1 MLIAAMSITGITVY
15 KTSDVSAT
23 TTNKIKYKDFLKANG
38 KVLKNNYGQGDTVY
52 LRGTNAG
59 GYMLQEFWL
68 TPTDYTANVTDQ
80 TDLINTLTNR
90 FGSDAAKTLINTY
103 ESNYWKESDFDT
115 CASLGINC
123 IRLPIWYRNF
133 VDENNNWYSNAFDR
147 VDWFVEQAG
156 KRGIYVI
163 IDMHGAY
170 GSQNGSDHSGVDGG
184 NDKKGASEFFFGSNA
199 ASNQEKYYQ
208 MWEKIAEHYNS
219 NPVVAGYDLLNEPYN
234 EYRYNSGYSDDQLHS
249 WLWNIYDNA
258 YKRIR
263 AKDPTH
269 VIIMEATWEP
279 TDLPNPDTY
288 GWENVMYEYHNY
300 LYDDYENAN
309 GQQIA
314 NMQKR
319 INNIN
324 SANYNVPSY
333 MGEFSYFNS
342 PSTWEQGLKL
352 LNDSGLNWTNWTY
365 KCVSTYGNWGLVN
378 QSVSSVN
385 AESDSYDTILS
396 KWSNVGSGYLNTSLT
411 NVFKNYTPGVISSS
425 ETECMNE
432 GSYYLEC
439 TDNIVTAVNS
449 GNSPLSANKLSYSST
464 DDVLEVINNGNGT
477 ISLKSKAN
485 GKYVCAVIDENNQLL
500 ARSNNISLWEQFEP
514 VHVTGNQYALRSIAN
529 GKYVKADFDDS
540 SDKGQLKAVSDNIG
554 GAWECFNFYSAG
566 EVTTDAPT
574 AAPTEKATEAP
585 TATPVTQPTEVV
597 GFVIQTVENNTVTFA
612 WGQTQEQINAKQK
625 YNVYIDNVLYGTYD
639 SAQTIT
645 CNISQAGEHTIT
657 VKAVLN
663 GVESAG
669 VSEKVTISKEETTTT
684 LPTVAPTEKETQSPT
699 VAPTEKATENDT
711 SGITIS
717 DDVKVEGFQISNIL
731 EGLRTVSSVE
741 PSINGKNV
749 VEFGNIYAV
758 DVDSVSDDDMYVG
771 VENKFVAAIN
781 STSKGITDRQFSK
794 SDTATNYVMT
804 MTDNGKTVA
813 ALTQSYKI
821 RAYAKLSD
829 GTYLYS
835 KVAKFSIFNVAKTLY
850 DNSKMNTNAGHEYL
864 YDNILKVVDSNYKKV
879 DYDWSVIVVK

>member
-263 AKDPTH
+263 ANDPTH

-385 AESDSYDTILS
+385 AESDSYDTILA

-411 NVFKNYTPGVISSS
+411 NVFKKYTPGVISSS
-425 ETECMNE
+425 EPECMNE
-432 GSYYLEC
+432 GSYYLGC

-449 GNSPLSANKLSYSST
+449 GNSPLSANKSSYSST

-574 AAPTEKATEAP
+574 AAPTEKATE
-585 TATPVTQPTEVV
+585 
-597 GFVIQTVENNTVTFA
+597 
-612 WGQTQEQINAKQK
+612 
-625 YNVYIDNVLYGTYD
+625 
-639 SAQTIT
+639 
-645 CNISQAGEHTIT
+645 
-657 VKAVLN
+657 
-663 GVESAG
+663 
-669 VSEKVTISKEETTTT
+669 
-684 LPTVAPTEKETQSPT
+684 
-699 VAPTEKATENDT
+699 NDT

-771 VENKFVAAIN
+771 VENKFVAAVN
-781 STSKGITDRQFSK
+781 STSNGITDRQFSK

-804 MTDNGKTVA
+804 MTDNGKTVP

>member
-115 CASLGINC
+115 CASLGINF

-385 AESDSYDTILS
+385 AESDSYDTILA

-411 NVFKNYTPGVISSS
+411 NVFKKYTPGVISSS
-425 ETECMNE
+425 EPECMNE
-432 GSYYLEC
+432 GSYYLGC

-449 GNSPLSANKLSYSST
+449 GNSPLSANKSSYSST

-574 AAPTEKATEAP
+574 AAPTEKATE
-585 TATPVTQPTEVV
+585 
-597 GFVIQTVENNTVTFA
+597 
-612 WGQTQEQINAKQK
+612 
-625 YNVYIDNVLYGTYD
+625 
-639 SAQTIT
+639 
-645 CNISQAGEHTIT
+645 
-657 VKAVLN
+657 
-663 GVESAG
+663 
-669 VSEKVTISKEETTTT
+669 
-684 LPTVAPTEKETQSPT
+684 
-699 VAPTEKATENDT
+699 NDT

-771 VENKFVAAIN
+771 VENKFVAAVN
-781 STSKGITDRQFSK
+781 STSNGITDRQFSK

-804 MTDNGKTVA
+804 MTDNGKTVP

>member
-411 NVFKNYTPGVISSS
+411 NVFKKYTPGVISSS
-425 ETECMNE
+425 EPECMNE

-449 GNSPLSANKLSYSST
+449 GNSPLSANKSSYSST

-500 ARSNNISLWEQFEP
+500 ARSNSISLWEQFEP

-574 AAPTEKATEAP
+574 A
-585 TATPVTQPTEVV
+585 
-597 GFVIQTVENNTVTFA
+597 
-612 WGQTQEQINAKQK
+612 
-625 YNVYIDNVLYGTYD
+625 
-639 SAQTIT
+639 
-645 CNISQAGEHTIT
+645 
-657 VKAVLN
+657 
-663 GVESAG
+663 
-669 VSEKVTISKEETTTT
+669 
-684 LPTVAPTEKETQSPT
+684 
-699 VAPTEKATENDT
+699 APTEKATENDT

-771 VENKFVAAIN
+771 VENKFVAAVN
-781 STSKGITDRQFSK
+781 STSNGITDRQFSK

-804 MTDNGKTVA
+804 MTDNGKTVP

-850 DNSKMNTNAGHEYL
+850 DNSKMNTNAGHDYL

>member
-352 LNDSGLNWTNWTY
+352 LNDSGLNWTSWTY

-411 NVFKNYTPGVISSS
+411 NVFKKYTPGVISSS
-425 ETECMNE
+425 EPECMNE

-449 GNSPLSANKLSYSST
+449 GNSPLSANKSSYSST

-500 ARSNNISLWEQFEP
+500 ARSNSISLWEQFEP

-574 AAPTEKATEAP
+574 A
-585 TATPVTQPTEVV
+585 
-597 GFVIQTVENNTVTFA
+597 
-612 WGQTQEQINAKQK
+612 
-625 YNVYIDNVLYGTYD
+625 
-639 SAQTIT
+639 
-645 CNISQAGEHTIT
+645 
-657 VKAVLN
+657 
-663 GVESAG
+663 
-669 VSEKVTISKEETTTT
+669 
-684 LPTVAPTEKETQSPT
+684 
-699 VAPTEKATENDT
+699 APTEKATENDT

-771 VENKFVAAIN
+771 VENKFVAAVN
-781 STSKGITDRQFSK
+781 STSNGITDRQYSK

-804 MTDNGKTVA
+804 MTDNGKTVP

-850 DNSKMNTNAGHEYL
+850 DNSKMNTNAGHDYL

>member
-352 LNDSGLNWTNWTY
+352 LNDSGLNWTSWTY

-411 NVFKNYTPGVISSS
+411 NVFKKYTPGVISSS
-425 ETECMNE
+425 EPECMNE

-449 GNSPLSANKLSYSST
+449 GNSPLSANKSSYSST

-574 AAPTEKATEAP
+574 AAPTEKATE
-585 TATPVTQPTEVV
+585 
-597 GFVIQTVENNTVTFA
+597 
-612 WGQTQEQINAKQK
+612 
-625 YNVYIDNVLYGTYD
+625 
-639 SAQTIT
+639 
-645 CNISQAGEHTIT
+645 
-657 VKAVLN
+657 
-663 GVESAG
+663 
-669 VSEKVTISKEETTTT
+669 
-684 LPTVAPTEKETQSPT
+684 
-699 VAPTEKATENDT
+699 NDT

-771 VENKFVAAIN
+771 VENKFVAAVN
-781 STSKGITDRQFSK
+781 STSKGITDRQYSK

-804 MTDNGKTVA
+804 MTDNGKTVP

-850 DNSKMNTNAGHEYL
+850 DNSKMNTNTGHEYL

>member
-352 LNDSGLNWTNWTY
+352 LNDSGLNWTSWTY

-411 NVFKNYTPGVISSS
+411 NVFKKYTPGVISSS
-425 ETECMNE
+425 EPECMNE

-449 GNSPLSANKLSYSST
+449 GNSPLSANKSSYSST

-574 AAPTEKATEAP
+574 AAPTEKATE
-585 TATPVTQPTEVV
+585 
-597 GFVIQTVENNTVTFA
+597 
-612 WGQTQEQINAKQK
+612 
-625 YNVYIDNVLYGTYD
+625 
-639 SAQTIT
+639 
-645 CNISQAGEHTIT
+645 
-657 VKAVLN
+657 
-663 GVESAG
+663 
-669 VSEKVTISKEETTTT
+669 
-684 LPTVAPTEKETQSPT
+684 
-699 VAPTEKATENDT
+699 NDT

-771 VENKFVAAIN
+771 VENKFVAAVN
-781 STSKGITDRQFSK
+781 STSKGITDRQYSK

-804 MTDNGKTVA
+804 MTDNGKTVP

>member
-411 NVFKNYTPGVISSS
+411 NVFKKYTPGVISSS
-425 ETECMNE
+425 EPECMNE

-449 GNSPLSANKLSYSST
+449 GNSPLSANKSSYSST

-574 AAPTEKATEAP
+574 AAPTEKATE
-585 TATPVTQPTEVV
+585 
-597 GFVIQTVENNTVTFA
+597 
-612 WGQTQEQINAKQK
+612 
-625 YNVYIDNVLYGTYD
+625 
-639 SAQTIT
+639 
-645 CNISQAGEHTIT
+645 
-657 VKAVLN
+657 
-663 GVESAG
+663 
-669 VSEKVTISKEETTTT
+669 
-684 LPTVAPTEKETQSPT
+684 
-699 VAPTEKATENDT
+699 NDT

-771 VENKFVAAIN
+771 VENKFVAAVN
-781 STSKGITDRQFSK
+781 STSNGITDRQFSK

-804 MTDNGKTVA
+804 MTDNGKTVP

-850 DNSKMNTNAGHEYL
+850 DNSKMNTNAGHDYL

>member
-411 NVFKNYTPGVISSS
+411 NVFKKYTPGVISSS
-425 ETECMNE
+425 EPECMNE

-574 AAPTEKATEAP
+574 AAPTEKATE
-585 TATPVTQPTEVV
+585 
-597 GFVIQTVENNTVTFA
+597 
-612 WGQTQEQINAKQK
+612 
-625 YNVYIDNVLYGTYD
+625 
-639 SAQTIT
+639 
-645 CNISQAGEHTIT
+645 
-657 VKAVLN
+657 
-663 GVESAG
+663 
-669 VSEKVTISKEETTTT
+669 
-684 LPTVAPTEKETQSPT
+684 
-699 VAPTEKATENDT
+699 NDT
-711 SGITIS
+711 SGIIIS

-771 VENKFVAAIN
+771 VENKFVAAVN

-804 MTDNGKTVA
+804 MTDNGKTVP

-850 DNSKMNTNAGHEYL
+850 DNSKMNTNAGHDYL

>member
-123 IRLPIWYRNF
+123 IRLPIWYMNF

-411 NVFKNYTPGVISSS
+411 NVFKKYTPGVISSS
-425 ETECMNE
+425 EPECMNE

-574 AAPTEKATEAP
+574 AAPTEKATE
-585 TATPVTQPTEVV
+585 
-597 GFVIQTVENNTVTFA
+597 
-612 WGQTQEQINAKQK
+612 
-625 YNVYIDNVLYGTYD
+625 
-639 SAQTIT
+639 
-645 CNISQAGEHTIT
+645 
-657 VKAVLN
+657 
-663 GVESAG
+663 
-669 VSEKVTISKEETTTT
+669 
-684 LPTVAPTEKETQSPT
+684 
-699 VAPTEKATENDT
+699 NDT
-711 SGITIS
+711 SGIIIS

-771 VENKFVAAIN
+771 VENKFVAAVN

-804 MTDNGKTVA
+804 MTDNGKTVP

-829 GTYLYS
+829 GTCLYS

-850 DNSKMNTNAGHEYL
+850 DNSKMNTNAGHDYL

>member
-219 NPVVAGYDLLNEPYN
+219 NPVVACYDLLNEPYN

-385 AESDSYDTILS
+385 AESDSYDTILA

-411 NVFKNYTPGVISSS
+411 NVFKKYTPGVISSS
-425 ETECMNE
+425 EPECMNE
-432 GSYYLEC
+432 GSYYLGC

-449 GNSPLSANKLSYSST
+449 GNSPLSANKSSYSST

-574 AAPTEKATEAP
+574 AAPTEKATE
-585 TATPVTQPTEVV
+585 
-597 GFVIQTVENNTVTFA
+597 
-612 WGQTQEQINAKQK
+612 
-625 YNVYIDNVLYGTYD
+625 
-639 SAQTIT
+639 
-645 CNISQAGEHTIT
+645 
-657 VKAVLN
+657 
-663 GVESAG
+663 
-669 VSEKVTISKEETTTT
+669 
-684 LPTVAPTEKETQSPT
+684 
-699 VAPTEKATENDT
+699 NDT

-771 VENKFVAAIN
+771 VENKFVAAVN
-781 STSKGITDRQFSK
+781 STSNGITDRQFSK

-804 MTDNGKTVA
+804 MTDNGKTVP

>member
-385 AESDSYDTILS
+385 AESDSYDTILA

-411 NVFKNYTPGVISSS
+411 NVFKKYTPGVISSS
-425 ETECMNE
+425 EPECMNE
-432 GSYYLEC
+432 GSYYLGC

-449 GNSPLSANKLSYSST
+449 GNSPLSANKSSYSST

-574 AAPTEKATEAP
+574 AAPTEKATE
-585 TATPVTQPTEVV
+585 
-597 GFVIQTVENNTVTFA
+597 
-612 WGQTQEQINAKQK
+612 
-625 YNVYIDNVLYGTYD
+625 
-639 SAQTIT
+639 
-645 CNISQAGEHTIT
+645 
-657 VKAVLN
+657 
-663 GVESAG
+663 
-669 VSEKVTISKEETTTT
+669 
-684 LPTVAPTEKETQSPT
+684 
-699 VAPTEKATENDT
+699 NDT

-749 VEFGNIYAV
+749 VDFGNIYAV

-771 VENKFVAAIN
+771 VENKFVAAVN
-781 STSKGITDRQFSK
+781 STSNGITDRQFSK

-804 MTDNGKTVA
+804 MTDNGKTVP

>member
-23 TTNKIKYKDFLKANG
+23 TTNKIKYKDFLKAND

-385 AESDSYDTILS
+385 AESDSYDTILA

-411 NVFKNYTPGVISSS
+411 NVFKKYTPGVISSS
-425 ETECMNE
+425 EPECMNE
-432 GSYYLEC
+432 GSYYLGC

-449 GNSPLSANKLSYSST
+449 GNSPLSANKSSYSST

-574 AAPTEKATEAP
+574 AAPTEKATE
-585 TATPVTQPTEVV
+585 
-597 GFVIQTVENNTVTFA
+597 
-612 WGQTQEQINAKQK
+612 
-625 YNVYIDNVLYGTYD
+625 
-639 SAQTIT
+639 
-645 CNISQAGEHTIT
+645 
-657 VKAVLN
+657 
-663 GVESAG
+663 
-669 VSEKVTISKEETTTT
+669 
-684 LPTVAPTEKETQSPT
+684 
-699 VAPTEKATENDT
+699 NDT

-771 VENKFVAAIN
+771 VENKFVAAVN
-781 STSKGITDRQFSK
+781 STSNGITDRQFSK

-804 MTDNGKTVA
+804 MTDNGKTVP

>member
-574 AAPTEKATEAP
+574 AAPTEKATE
-585 TATPVTQPTEVV
+585 
-597 GFVIQTVENNTVTFA
+597 
-612 WGQTQEQINAKQK
+612 
-625 YNVYIDNVLYGTYD
+625 
-639 SAQTIT
+639 
-645 CNISQAGEHTIT
+645 
-657 VKAVLN
+657 
-663 GVESAG
+663 
-669 VSEKVTISKEETTTT
+669 
-684 LPTVAPTEKETQSPT
+684 
-699 VAPTEKATENDT
+699 NDT

-771 VENKFVAAIN
+771 VENKFVAAVN
-781 STSKGITDRQFSK
+781 STSNGITDRQYSK

-804 MTDNGKTVA
+804 MTDNGKTVP

>member
-1 MLIAAMSITGITVY
+1 
-15 KTSDVSAT
+15 
-23 TTNKIKYKDFLKANG
+23 
-38 KVLKNNYGQGDTVY
+38 
-52 LRGTNAG
+52 
-59 GYMLQEFWL
+59 
-68 TPTDYTANVTDQ
+68 
-80 TDLINTLTNR
+80 
-90 FGSDAAKTLINTY
+90 
-103 ESNYWKESDFDT
+103 
-115 CASLGINC
+115 
-123 IRLPIWYRNF
+123 
-133 VDENNNWYSNAFDR
+133 
-147 VDWFVEQAG
+147 
-156 KRGIYVI
+156 
-163 IDMHGAY
+163 
-170 GSQNGSDHSGVDGG
+170 
-184 NDKKGASEFFFGSNA
+184 
-199 ASNQEKYYQ
+199 
-208 MWEKIAEHYNS
+208 
-219 NPVVAGYDLLNEPYN
+219 
-234 EYRYNSGYSDDQLHS
+234 
-249 WLWNIYDNA
+249 
-258 YKRIR
+258 
-263 AKDPTH
+263 
-269 VIIMEATWEP
+269 MEATWEP

-352 LNDSGLNWTNWTY
+352 LNDSGLNWTSWTY

-411 NVFKNYTPGVISSS
+411 NVFKKYTPGVISSS
-425 ETECMNE
+425 EPECMNE

-449 GNSPLSANKLSYSST
+449 GNSPLSANKSSYSST

-500 ARSNNISLWEQFEP
+500 ARSNSISLWEQFEP

-574 AAPTEKATEAP
+574 A
-585 TATPVTQPTEVV
+585 
-597 GFVIQTVENNTVTFA
+597 
-612 WGQTQEQINAKQK
+612 
-625 YNVYIDNVLYGTYD
+625 
-639 SAQTIT
+639 
-645 CNISQAGEHTIT
+645 
-657 VKAVLN
+657 
-663 GVESAG
+663 
-669 VSEKVTISKEETTTT
+669 
-684 LPTVAPTEKETQSPT
+684 
-699 VAPTEKATENDT
+699 APTEKATENDT

-771 VENKFVAAIN
+771 VENKFVAAVN
-781 STSKGITDRQFSK
+781 STSNGITDRQYSK

-804 MTDNGKTVA
+804 MTDNGKTVP

-850 DNSKMNTNAGHEYL
+850 DNSKMNTNAGHDYL

>member
-1 MLIAAMSITGITVY
+1 MLIAAMSIAGITVY

-411 NVFKNYTPGVISSS
+411 NVFKKYTPGVISSS
-425 ETECMNE
+425 EPECMNE

-449 GNSPLSANKLSYSST
+449 GNSPLSANKSSYSST

-574 AAPTEKATEAP
+574 AAPTEKATE
-585 TATPVTQPTEVV
+585 
-597 GFVIQTVENNTVTFA
+597 
-612 WGQTQEQINAKQK
+612 
-625 YNVYIDNVLYGTYD
+625 
-639 SAQTIT
+639 
-645 CNISQAGEHTIT
+645 
-657 VKAVLN
+657 
-663 GVESAG
+663 
-669 VSEKVTISKEETTTT
+669 
-684 LPTVAPTEKETQSPT
+684 
-699 VAPTEKATENDT
+699 NDT

-771 VENKFVAAIN
+771 VENKFVAAVN
-781 STSKGITDRQFSK
+781 STSNGITDRQYSK

-804 MTDNGKTVA
+804 MTDNGKTVP

>member
-411 NVFKNYTPGVISSS
+411 NVFKKYTPGVISSS
-425 ETECMNE
+425 EPECMNE

-574 AAPTEKATEAP
+574 AAPTEKATE
-585 TATPVTQPTEVV
+585 
-597 GFVIQTVENNTVTFA
+597 
-612 WGQTQEQINAKQK
+612 
-625 YNVYIDNVLYGTYD
+625 
-639 SAQTIT
+639 
-645 CNISQAGEHTIT
+645 
-657 VKAVLN
+657 
-663 GVESAG
+663 
-669 VSEKVTISKEETTTT
+669 
-684 LPTVAPTEKETQSPT
+684 
-699 VAPTEKATENDT
+699 NDT

-771 VENKFVAAIN
+771 VENKFVAAVN

-804 MTDNGKTVA
+804 MTDNGKTVP

-850 DNSKMNTNAGHEYL
+850 DNSKMNTNAGHDYL

>member
-219 NPVVAGYDLLNEPYN
+219 NPVVAGYDLINEPYN

-352 LNDSGLNWTNWTY
+352 LNDSGLNWTSWTY

-411 NVFKNYTPGVISSS
+411 NVFKKYTPGVISSS
-425 ETECMNE
+425 EPECMNE

-449 GNSPLSANKLSYSST
+449 GNSPLSANKSSYSST

-574 AAPTEKATEAP
+574 AAPTEKATE
-585 TATPVTQPTEVV
+585 
-597 GFVIQTVENNTVTFA
+597 
-612 WGQTQEQINAKQK
+612 
-625 YNVYIDNVLYGTYD
+625 
-639 SAQTIT
+639 
-645 CNISQAGEHTIT
+645 
-657 VKAVLN
+657 
-663 GVESAG
+663 
-669 VSEKVTISKEETTTT
+669 
-684 LPTVAPTEKETQSPT
+684 
-699 VAPTEKATENDT
+699 NDT

-771 VENKFVAAIN
+771 VENKFVAAVN
-781 STSKGITDRQFSK
+781 STSKGITDRQYSK

-804 MTDNGKTVA
+804 MTDNGKTVP

-850 DNSKMNTNAGHEYL
+850 DNSKMNTNTGHEYL

>member
-411 NVFKNYTPGVISSS
+411 NVFKKYTPGVISSS
-425 ETECMNE
+425 EPECMNE

-449 GNSPLSANKLSYSST
+449 GNSPLSANKSSYSST

-500 ARSNNISLWEQFEP
+500 ARSNSISLWEQFEP

-574 AAPTEKATEAP
+574 A
-585 TATPVTQPTEVV
+585 
-597 GFVIQTVENNTVTFA
+597 
-612 WGQTQEQINAKQK
+612 
-625 YNVYIDNVLYGTYD
+625 
-639 SAQTIT
+639 
-645 CNISQAGEHTIT
+645 
-657 VKAVLN
+657 
-663 GVESAG
+663 
-669 VSEKVTISKEETTTT
+669 
-684 LPTVAPTEKETQSPT
+684 
-699 VAPTEKATENDT
+699 APTEKATENDT

-771 VENKFVAAIN
+771 VENKFVAAVN

>member
-385 AESDSYDTILS
+385 AESDSYDTILA

-411 NVFKNYTPGVISSS
+411 NVFKKYTPGVISSS
-425 ETECMNE
+425 EPECMNE
-432 GSYYLEC
+432 GSYYLGC

-449 GNSPLSANKLSYSST
+449 GNSPLSANKSSYSST

-574 AAPTEKATEAP
+574 AAPTEKATE
-585 TATPVTQPTEVV
+585 
-597 GFVIQTVENNTVTFA
+597 
-612 WGQTQEQINAKQK
+612 
-625 YNVYIDNVLYGTYD
+625 
-639 SAQTIT
+639 
-645 CNISQAGEHTIT
+645 
-657 VKAVLN
+657 
-663 GVESAG
+663 
-669 VSEKVTISKEETTTT
+669 
-684 LPTVAPTEKETQSPT
+684 
-699 VAPTEKATENDT
+699 NDT

-771 VENKFVAAIN
+771 VENKFVAAVN
-781 STSKGITDRQFSK
+781 STSNGITDRQFSK

-804 MTDNGKTVA
+804 MTDNGKTVP

>member
-411 NVFKNYTPGVISSS
+411 NVFKKYTPGVISSS
-425 ETECMNE
+425 EPECMNE

-449 GNSPLSANKLSYSST
+449 GNSPLSANKSSYSST

-500 ARSNNISLWEQFEP
+500 ARSNSISLWEQFEP

-574 AAPTEKATEAP
+574 A
-585 TATPVTQPTEVV
+585 
-597 GFVIQTVENNTVTFA
+597 
-612 WGQTQEQINAKQK
+612 
-625 YNVYIDNVLYGTYD
+625 
-639 SAQTIT
+639 
-645 CNISQAGEHTIT
+645 
-657 VKAVLN
+657 
-663 GVESAG
+663 
-669 VSEKVTISKEETTTT
+669 
-684 LPTVAPTEKETQSPT
+684 
-699 VAPTEKATENDT
+699 APTEKATENDT

-771 VENKFVAAIN
+771 VENKFVAAVN
-781 STSKGITDRQFSK
+781 STSNGITDRQYSK

-804 MTDNGKTVA
+804 MTDNGKTVP

>member
-411 NVFKNYTPGVISSS
+411 NVFKKYTPGVISSS
-425 ETECMNE
+425 EPECMNE

-574 AAPTEKATEAP
+574 AAPTEKATE
-585 TATPVTQPTEVV
+585 
-597 GFVIQTVENNTVTFA
+597 
-612 WGQTQEQINAKQK
+612 
-625 YNVYIDNVLYGTYD
+625 
-639 SAQTIT
+639 
-645 CNISQAGEHTIT
+645 
-657 VKAVLN
+657 
-663 GVESAG
+663 
-669 VSEKVTISKEETTTT
+669 
-684 LPTVAPTEKETQSPT
+684 
-699 VAPTEKATENDT
+699 NDT

-771 VENKFVAAIN
+771 VENKFVAAVN
-781 STSKGITDRQFSK
+781 STSNGITDRQYSK

-804 MTDNGKTVA
+804 MTDNGKTVP

-850 DNSKMNTNAGHEYL
+850 DNSKMNTNAGHDYL

>member
-574 AAPTEKATEAP
+574 AAPTEKATE
-585 TATPVTQPTEVV
+585 
-597 GFVIQTVENNTVTFA
+597 
-612 WGQTQEQINAKQK
+612 
-625 YNVYIDNVLYGTYD
+625 
-639 SAQTIT
+639 
-645 CNISQAGEHTIT
+645 
-657 VKAVLN
+657 
-663 GVESAG
+663 
-669 VSEKVTISKEETTTT
+669 
-684 LPTVAPTEKETQSPT
+684 
-699 VAPTEKATENDT
+699 NDT

-771 VENKFVAAIN
+771 VENKFVAAVN

-804 MTDNGKTVA
+804 MTDNGKTVP

-850 DNSKMNTNAGHEYL
+850 DNSKMNTNAGHDYL

>member
-103 ESNYWKESDFDT
+103 ESNYWKKSDFDT

-385 AESDSYDTILS
+385 AESDSYDTILA

-411 NVFKNYTPGVISSS
+411 NVFKKYTPGVISSS
-425 ETECMNE
+425 EPECMNE

-449 GNSPLSANKLSYSST
+449 GNSPLSANKSSYSST

-574 AAPTEKATEAP
+574 AAPTEKATE
-585 TATPVTQPTEVV
+585 
-597 GFVIQTVENNTVTFA
+597 
-612 WGQTQEQINAKQK
+612 
-625 YNVYIDNVLYGTYD
+625 
-639 SAQTIT
+639 
-645 CNISQAGEHTIT
+645 
-657 VKAVLN
+657 
-663 GVESAG
+663 
-669 VSEKVTISKEETTTT
+669 
-684 LPTVAPTEKETQSPT
+684 
-699 VAPTEKATENDT
+699 NDT

-771 VENKFVAAIN
+771 VENKFVAAVN
-781 STSKGITDRQFSK
+781 STSNGITDRQYSK

-804 MTDNGKTVA
+804 MTDNGKTVP

>member
-279 TDLPNPDTY
+279 TDLRNPDTY

-300 LYDDYENAN
+300 LYVDYENAN

-385 AESDSYDTILS
+385 AESDSYDTILA

-411 NVFKNYTPGVISSS
+411 NVFKKYTPGVISSS
-425 ETECMNE
+425 EPECMNE
-432 GSYYLEC
+432 GSYYLGC

-449 GNSPLSANKLSYSST
+449 GNSPLSANKSSYSST

-574 AAPTEKATEAP
+574 AAPTEKATE
-585 TATPVTQPTEVV
+585 
-597 GFVIQTVENNTVTFA
+597 
-612 WGQTQEQINAKQK
+612 
-625 YNVYIDNVLYGTYD
+625 
-639 SAQTIT
+639 
-645 CNISQAGEHTIT
+645 
-657 VKAVLN
+657 
-663 GVESAG
+663 
-669 VSEKVTISKEETTTT
+669 
-684 LPTVAPTEKETQSPT
+684 
-699 VAPTEKATENDT
+699 NDT

-771 VENKFVAAIN
+771 VENKFVAAVN
-781 STSKGITDRQFSK
+781 STSNGITDRQFSK

-804 MTDNGKTVA
+804 MTDNGKTVP

>member
-411 NVFKNYTPGVISSS
+411 NVFKKYTPGVISSS
-425 ETECMNE
+425 EPECMNE

-574 AAPTEKATEAP
+574 AAPTEKATE
-585 TATPVTQPTEVV
+585 
-597 GFVIQTVENNTVTFA
+597 
-612 WGQTQEQINAKQK
+612 
-625 YNVYIDNVLYGTYD
+625 
-639 SAQTIT
+639 
-645 CNISQAGEHTIT
+645 
-657 VKAVLN
+657 
-663 GVESAG
+663 
-669 VSEKVTISKEETTTT
+669 
-684 LPTVAPTEKETQSPT
+684 
-699 VAPTEKATENDT
+699 NDT

-771 VENKFVAAIN
+771 VENKFVAAVN
-781 STSKGITDRQFSK
+781 STSNGITDRQYSK

-804 MTDNGKTVA
+804 MTDNGKTVP

>member
-1 MLIAAMSITGITVY
+1 MKRLIKKITVYMLIAAMSITGITVY

-385 AESDSYDTILS
+385 AESDSYDTILA

-411 NVFKNYTPGVISSS
+411 NVFKKYTPGVISSS
-425 ETECMNE
+425 EPECMNE
-432 GSYYLEC
+432 GSYYLGC

-449 GNSPLSANKLSYSST
+449 GNSPLSANKSSYSST

-574 AAPTEKATEAP
+574 AAPTEKATE
-585 TATPVTQPTEVV
+585 
-597 GFVIQTVENNTVTFA
+597 
-612 WGQTQEQINAKQK
+612 
-625 YNVYIDNVLYGTYD
+625 
-639 SAQTIT
+639 
-645 CNISQAGEHTIT
+645 
-657 VKAVLN
+657 
-663 GVESAG
+663 
-669 VSEKVTISKEETTTT
+669 
-684 LPTVAPTEKETQSPT
+684 
-699 VAPTEKATENDT
+699 NDT

-771 VENKFVAAIN
+771 VENKFVAAVN
-781 STSKGITDRQFSK
+781 STSNGITDRQFSK

-804 MTDNGKTVA
+804 MTDNGKTVP

>member
-385 AESDSYDTILS
+385 AESDSYDTILA

-411 NVFKNYTPGVISSS
+411 NVFKKYTPGVISSS
-425 ETECMNE
+425 GPECMNE
-432 GSYYLEC
+432 GSYYLGC

-449 GNSPLSANKLSYSST
+449 GNSPLSANKSSYSST

-574 AAPTEKATEAP
+574 AAPTEKATE
-585 TATPVTQPTEVV
+585 
-597 GFVIQTVENNTVTFA
+597 
-612 WGQTQEQINAKQK
+612 
-625 YNVYIDNVLYGTYD
+625 
-639 SAQTIT
+639 
-645 CNISQAGEHTIT
+645 
-657 VKAVLN
+657 
-663 GVESAG
+663 
-669 VSEKVTISKEETTTT
+669 
-684 LPTVAPTEKETQSPT
+684 
-699 VAPTEKATENDT
+699 NDT

-771 VENKFVAAIN
+771 VENKFVAAVN
-781 STSKGITDRQFSK
+781 STSNGITDRQFSK

-804 MTDNGKTVA
+804 MTDNGKTVP

>member
-352 LNDSGLNWTNWTY
+352 LNDSGLNWTSWTY

-411 NVFKNYTPGVISSS
+411 NVFKKYTPGVISSS
-425 ETECMNE
+425 EPECMNE

-449 GNSPLSANKLSYSST
+449 GNSPLSANKSSYSST

-500 ARSNNISLWEQFEP
+500 ARSNSISLWEQFEP

-574 AAPTEKATEAP
+574 A
-585 TATPVTQPTEVV
+585 
-597 GFVIQTVENNTVTFA
+597 
-612 WGQTQEQINAKQK
+612 
-625 YNVYIDNVLYGTYD
+625 
-639 SAQTIT
+639 
-645 CNISQAGEHTIT
+645 
-657 VKAVLN
+657 
-663 GVESAG
+663 
-669 VSEKVTISKEETTTT
+669 
-684 LPTVAPTEKETQSPT
+684 
-699 VAPTEKATENDT
+699 APTEKATENDT

-771 VENKFVAAIN
+771 VENKFVAAVN
-781 STSKGITDRQFSK
+781 STSNGITDRQYSK

-804 MTDNGKTVA
+804 MTDNGKTVP

>member
-385 AESDSYDTILS
+385 AESDSYDTILA

-411 NVFKNYTPGVISSS
+411 NVFKKYTPGVISSS
-425 ETECMNE
+425 EPECMNE
-432 GSYYLEC
+432 GSYYLGC

-449 GNSPLSANKLSYSST
+449 GNSPLSANKSSYSST

-574 AAPTEKATEAP
+574 AAPTEKATE
-585 TATPVTQPTEVV
+585 
-597 GFVIQTVENNTVTFA
+597 
-612 WGQTQEQINAKQK
+612 
-625 YNVYIDNVLYGTYD
+625 
-639 SAQTIT
+639 
-645 CNISQAGEHTIT
+645 
-657 VKAVLN
+657 
-663 GVESAG
+663 
-669 VSEKVTISKEETTTT
+669 
-684 LPTVAPTEKETQSPT
+684 
-699 VAPTEKATENDT
+699 NDT

-771 VENKFVAAIN
+771 VENKFVAAVN
-781 STSKGITDRQFSK
+781 STSNGITDRQYSK

-804 MTDNGKTVA
+804 MTDNGKTVP

-850 DNSKMNTNAGHEYL
+850 DNSKMNTNAGHDYL

>member
-385 AESDSYDTILS
+385 AESDSYDTILA

-411 NVFKNYTPGVISSS
+411 NVFKKYTPGVISSS
-425 ETECMNE
+425 EPECMNE
-432 GSYYLEC
+432 GSYYLGC

-449 GNSPLSANKLSYSST
+449 GNSPLSANKSSYSST

-574 AAPTEKATEAP
+574 AAPTEKATE
-585 TATPVTQPTEVV
+585 
-597 GFVIQTVENNTVTFA
+597 
-612 WGQTQEQINAKQK
+612 
-625 YNVYIDNVLYGTYD
+625 
-639 SAQTIT
+639 
-645 CNISQAGEHTIT
+645 
-657 VKAVLN
+657 
-663 GVESAG
+663 
-669 VSEKVTISKEETTTT
+669 
-684 LPTVAPTEKETQSPT
+684 
-699 VAPTEKATENDT
+699 NDT

-771 VENKFVAAIN
+771 VENKFVAAVN
-781 STSKGITDRQFSK
+781 STSNGITDRQYSK

-804 MTDNGKTVA
+804 MTDNGKTVP

>member
-352 LNDSGLNWTNWTY
+352 LNDSGLNWTSWTY

-411 NVFKNYTPGVISSS
+411 NVFKKYTPGVISSS
-425 ETECMNE
+425 EPECMNE

-449 GNSPLSANKLSYSST
+449 GNSPLSANKSSYSST

-500 ARSNNISLWEQFEP
+500 ARSNNISLWEQFAP

-540 SDKGQLKAVSDNIG
+540 SDKGQLKAVSDNRG

-574 AAPTEKATEAP
+574 A
-585 TATPVTQPTEVV
+585 
-597 GFVIQTVENNTVTFA
+597 
-612 WGQTQEQINAKQK
+612 
-625 YNVYIDNVLYGTYD
+625 
-639 SAQTIT
+639 
-645 CNISQAGEHTIT
+645 
-657 VKAVLN
+657 
-663 GVESAG
+663 
-669 VSEKVTISKEETTTT
+669 
-684 LPTVAPTEKETQSPT
+684 
-699 VAPTEKATENDT
+699 APTEKATENDT

-771 VENKFVAAIN
+771 VENKFVAAVN
-781 STSKGITDRQFSK
+781 STSKGITDRQYSK

-804 MTDNGKTVA
+804 MTDNGKTVP

-850 DNSKMNTNAGHEYL
+850 DNSKMNTNTGHEYL

>member
-279 TDLPNPDTY
+279 TDLPNPGTY

-385 AESDSYDTILS
+385 AESDSYDTILA

-411 NVFKNYTPGVISSS
+411 NVFKKYTPGVISSS
-425 ETECMNE
+425 EPECMNE

-449 GNSPLSANKLSYSST
+449 GNSPLSANKSSYSST

-574 AAPTEKATEAP
+574 AAPTEKATE
-585 TATPVTQPTEVV
+585 
-597 GFVIQTVENNTVTFA
+597 
-612 WGQTQEQINAKQK
+612 
-625 YNVYIDNVLYGTYD
+625 
-639 SAQTIT
+639 
-645 CNISQAGEHTIT
+645 
-657 VKAVLN
+657 
-663 GVESAG
+663 
-669 VSEKVTISKEETTTT
+669 
-684 LPTVAPTEKETQSPT
+684 
-699 VAPTEKATENDT
+699 NDT
-711 SGITIS
+711 SGIIIS

-771 VENKFVAAIN
+771 VENKFVAAVN
-781 STSKGITDRQFSK
+781 STSNGITDRQYSK

-804 MTDNGKTVA
+804 MTDNGKTVP

-850 DNSKMNTNAGHEYL
+850 DNSKMNTNAGHDYL

>member
-1 MLIAAMSITGITVY
+1 MLIAAMSIAGITVY

-68 TPTDYTANVTDQ
+68 TPTDYTTNVTDQ

-184 NDKKGASEFFFGSNA
+184 NNKKGASEFFFGSNA

-352 LNDSGLNWTNWTY
+352 LNDSGLNWTSWTY

-425 ETECMNE
+425 EPECMNE

-449 GNSPLSANKLSYSST
+449 GNSPLSANKSSYSST

-574 AAPTEKATEAP
+574 
-585 TATPVTQPTEVV
+585 
-597 GFVIQTVENNTVTFA
+597 
-612 WGQTQEQINAKQK
+612 
-625 YNVYIDNVLYGTYD
+625 
-639 SAQTIT
+639 
-645 CNISQAGEHTIT
+645 
-657 VKAVLN
+657 
-663 GVESAG
+663 
-669 VSEKVTISKEETTTT
+669 
-684 LPTVAPTEKETQSPT
+684 

-771 VENKFVAAIN
+771 VENKFVAAVN
-781 STSKGITDRQFSK
+781 STSNGITDRQYSK

-804 MTDNGKTVA
+804 MTDNGKTVP

-850 DNSKMNTNAGHEYL
+850 DNSKMNTNAGHDYL